1 MSGAPAPRQ
10 SPWSADPVSWFTTSS
25 LPLTALVLTL
35 AYAGLML
42 SLTMIYESLWW
53 VQVLALVLCIAA
65 LGALY
70 LSTRPPRRS
79 LPPLAV
85 LGVGALSLA
94 SVALSAFGYSM
105 DGGVALELWWAPL
118 GASLT
123 LIATSP
129 YLRPVWILLLGLV
142 HIAATTVIAAA
153 FILPEDATWPALTL
167 IIITVTPVVIGTVA
181 GVAFSQQVTL
191 RLQRWSERPLRVPT
205 VTSIDESELAAAVD
219 QEFSHQLAS
228 AVAFLRG
235 VARRGSVDAVDA
247 ERSRELA
254 EELRAH
260 LLAEANDTWLQRVVR
275 GHAVTVADPARLAD
289 RLSLPQRTAL
299 RAMLDALLAH
309 PDSGFVSA
317 QITLREAAGGA
328 VGVALRIHT
337 TLAEG
342 RRVTYLAPYYVSLQS
357 TVSDIRWRNGAAL
370 EVEFEAAGE
379 SGSDGAPGQTTTGR
393 PSLVQR
399 TPRRADRKPQRPE

>member
-1 MSGAPAPRQ
+1 MSAPTVARH

-35 AYAGLML
+35 TYAALML
-42 SLTMIYESLWW
+42 SLTTINDPLWW
-53 VQVLALVLCIAA
+53 VQLIALLLCVSA
-65 LGALY
+65 LGLLY
-70 LSTRPPRRS
+70 LATRPPRRS
-79 LPPLAV
+79 LPALAV
-85 LGVGALSLA
+85 VGIGALSLG
-94 SVALSAFGYSM
+94 SVAVSALGYAGS
-105 DGGVALELWWAPL
+105 GGVALELWWAPL

-129 YLRPVWILLLGLV
+129 YLRPVSILLVGLV
-142 HIAATTVIAAA
+142 HIGVTTAIATTVI
-153 FILPEDATWPALTL
+153 LPDDSTWPPLTL
-167 IIITVTPVVIGTVA
+167 VIITVTPVVIGTVA

-191 RLQRWSERPLRVPT
+191 RLQRWSERPLRVGT
-205 VTSIDESELAAAVD
+205 VTPLDDSELAAAVD
-219 QEFSHQLAS
+219 QDVSQQLAS

-275 GHAVTVADPARLAD
+275 GHTVTVADPARLAD

-317 QITLREAAGGA
+317 NITLREAEGGA

-370 EVEFEAAGE
+370 EVEFEAAGDT
-379 SGSDGAPGQTTTGR
+379 GADGAPGHTATGR

-399 TPRRADRKPQRPE
+399 TPRRADRQS